1 MINKEI
7 TQKVIGCAMTVH
19 NTLGAGFMEAI
30 YQRALSIEMKLAGI
44 SFDEEKQIP
53 IYYRNEIIG
62 YRRVDFLIENNIT
75 LEIKA
80 VSEIEPKHL
89 VQGKNYLEAFNL
101 PIGLLINFGSPS
113 LQFKRLY
120 NNSQFP
126 ELKKNK
132 Y

>member
-19 NTLGAGFMEAI
+19 NTLGAGFMETI
-30 YQRALSIEMKLAGI
+30 YQRALSIEMKFAGI
-44 SFDEEKQIP
+44 SFEEEKQIP
-53 IYYRNEIIG
+53 IYYRNEVVG
-62 YRRVDFLIENNIT
+62 YRRVDFLIDNTIT

-89 VQGKNYLEAFNL
+89 IQGKNYLEAFNL
-101 PIGLLINFGSPS
+101 PIGLLINFGSSS

-126 ELKKNK
+126 ELKINKN
-132 Y
+132 